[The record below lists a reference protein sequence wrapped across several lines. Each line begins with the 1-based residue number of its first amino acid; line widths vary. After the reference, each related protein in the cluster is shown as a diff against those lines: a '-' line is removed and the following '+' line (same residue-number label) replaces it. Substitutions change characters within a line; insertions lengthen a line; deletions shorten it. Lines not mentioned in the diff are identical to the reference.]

1 MFPKKIALV
10 HDWLTGQRGGEKVL
24 EVLAE
29 LFPQA
34 PIYTLFH
41 VRGSQTP
48 DIESKVIRTSFLQR
62 MPLAKRRYRSYLP
75 LFPLA
80 VELFDLQDFD
90 LVISS
95 SHCAAKGIIP
105 RPDALHVSYI
115 HSPMRYAWNQY
126 FAYFSPRRLGVFSR
140 WLIPSAINALRVW
153 DVASSARTDIFI
165 ANSRNVAQ
173 RIEKYYRRPAE
184 VIPPPVDTDFY
195 QPQKTDGKSDK
206 KKGQGSTF
214 LIVSALVPYKRI
226 DLAVEVFNRNG
237 LELRIV
243 GQGPDYRR
251 LRRAAKSNVRF
262 LGNLSGQDLRQAYRE
277 GRALLQPWEED
288 FGIATLEAQACGLPV
303 IAYGRGGA
311 RETVLPGKTGLL
323 FEELSA
329 AGLTAALDN
338 FQRLAFNKSA
348 ARKYAMR
355 FSRPL
360 FKKRIHDFLRRAWAE
375 FEGRR

>member
-140 WLIPSAINALRVW
+140 WLIPPAINALRVW
-153 DVASSARTDIFI
+153 DIASAARTDVFV
-165 ANSRNVAQ
+165 ANSRNVAR
-173 RIEKYYRRPAE
+173 RIEKYYRRQAE
-184 VIPPPVDTDFY
+184 VIPPPVDTDFFR
-195 QPQKTDGKSDK
+195 PEKTGGKSDK
-206 KKGQGSTF
+206 RTGQGSYF

-226 DLAVEVFNRNG
+226 DLAVEVFNRCG
-237 LELRIV
+237 QELRIV
-243 GQGPDYRR
+243 GQGPDDRR

-262 LGNLSGQDLRQAYRE
+262 LGSLSAEDLREAYRG

-311 RETVLPGKTGLL
+311 REAILPGQTGLL

-329 AGLTAALDN
+329 AGLAAALDN
-338 FQRLAFNKSA
+338 FQRLPFNKSA
-348 ARKYAMR
+348 ARKFAMR

-360 FKKRIHDFLRRAWAE
+360 FKQRIHEFLRRAWAE